1 MTELESNTEHLFSG
15 RFDDFGLSENFLNG
29 LKDLGYLKPTIVQN
43 AVFTPVREGR
53 DIVVQSRTGSGKTT
67 AFCLPLLTRIKPE
80 PVVQAIV
87 LVPTRELA
95 RQVATEASRLG
106 HHSQIKIAAIYGGAS
121 FNAQI
126 AALNGGA
133 QVVIGTPGRV
143 RDLVDRKALKLQ
155 NVTFAV
161 LDEADE
167 MLSMGFW
174 DDVTHILRQL
184 PASRQTLLFSATM
197 PDTIQIALP
206 QIVKDPLHLNLSS
219 DTATAKS
226 IRHVIHVEDDT
237 QPKARN
243 LLQAIE
249 FHHPTNSIVFC
260 NTKEETEV
268 IERYLRRFG
277 FNARALNGDM
287 PQNARERVM
296 QEMRDGKLDLIVA
309 TDVAARGIDIS
320 GITHVFNVELPNDSE
335 VYVHRTGRTGRIGK
349 LGVAVNLIRAK
360 DSMQIGTLKE
370 KFGIE
375 FEEVSLPPESDI
387 FWMQAERLAT
397 MFIEAADTV
406 EISQYRQVGESLL
419 ARPDLSEILAFLL
432 RSHFSQ
438 AAAKPVIS
446 ASPQSHHKEPRE
458 TREPKEPKP
467 KPKPS
472 TEGQKKIVP
481 RSEAPRPVEKPEE
494 TLSEAP
500 EALEALEEP
509 VEDQPESSPEFT
521 KLYITLGRE
530 DGFSELSELAL
541 YMAEITDLDF
551 GFWTGMGMLRD
562 SSSHIEVETE
572 FAEKLITALNGRD
585 RDMSRATGSNA
596 ANVKILCEIGK
607 VIEIKPKR
615 RPRFNNHSRRS

>member
-1 MTELESNTEHLFSG
+1 MTESESNTENLFSG
-15 RFDDFGLSENFLNG
+15 RFDDFGLTENFLNG

-43 AVFTPVREGR
+43 TVFTPVREGR

-67 AFCLPLLTRIKPE
+67 AFCLPLLTQIKPL

-121 FNAQI
+121 FTAQI

-133 QVVIGTPGRV
+133 QVVIGTPGRM
-143 RDLVDRKALKLQ
+143 RDLVDRKNLKLQ

-174 DDVTHILRQL
+174 EDVTHILRQL
-184 PASRQTLLFSATM
+184 PATRQTLLFSATM
-197 PDTIQIALP
+197 PDAIQAALP

-219 DTATAKS
+219 DTATVKS

-268 IERYLRRFG
+268 FERYLRRFG

-320 GITHVFNVELPNDSE
+320 GITHVFNVELPNDSD

-360 DSMQIGTLKE
+360 DAMQIGTLKE

-375 FEEVSLPPESDI
+375 FEEVALPPESDI

-406 EISQYRQVGESLL
+406 EISQYRQVGESLVGR
-419 ARPDLSEILAFLL
+419 ADLSEILAFLL

-438 AAAKPVIS
+438 AATKPVIS
-446 ASPQSHHKEPRE
+446 SAPAAPQQTPR
-458 TREPKEPKP
+458 KEPKP
-467 KPKPS
+467 S
-472 TEGQKKIVP
+472 GEAQKKIVP
-481 RSEAPRPVEKPEE
+481 RSASPRVVEADVVQPRPEE
-494 TLSEAP
+494 VSEASPVETP
-500 EALEALEEP
+500 ELPDDLEELP
-509 VEDQPESSPEFT
+509 YSSPEFT
-521 KLYITLGRE
+521 KLYVTLGRE

-541 YMAEITDLDF
+541 YMAEIADADF
-551 GFWTGMGMLRD
+551 GFWTGMGQLRD

-572 FAEKLITALNGRD
+572 YAEKLITALNGRD

-596 ANVKILCEIGK
+596 QNAKILCEIGK

-615 RPRFNNHSRRS
+615 RRFNNNRRS